1 MSIFHSL
8 LLGIIQGLTEF
19 IPVSSTAH
27 LLLGQRLLGLGA
39 SEAVFAF
46 LVLVQMGTI
55 LALIIYFWKDLWALA
70 RAFFARPFSTPLNR
84 QGWFILIATLPA
96 LLAGLLLKPLVQ
108 ALFRAPLIEAA
119 IRLAT
124 AAVLMTLAE
133 KLGRRT
139 RALETMTG
147 FDALFVG
154 LMQALAVFPGASR
167 SGTTISGGLLRGF
180 DRPSAARFAFLMSV
194 PVMLAAGVYEAR
206 EVIHMPGL
214 SAFLPVLLA
223 GILAAAVFGWL
234 AIRWLLRYLGRH
246 SLTVFAVYCAVLA
259 ALCLAWNFLG
269 A

>member
-1 MSIFHSL
+1 MSVVQAL

-27 LLLGQRLLGLGA
+27 LLIGQRLLGLGA
-39 SEAVFAF
+39 GEAVFAF
-46 LVLVQMGTI
+46 LVLVQMGTL
-55 LALIIYFWKDLWALA
+55 LALVVYFWKDLWALV
-70 RAFFARPFSTPLNR
+70 RAFPARPFSTPLNR
-84 QGWFILIATLPA
+84 QAWFILIATLPA
-96 LLAGLLLKPLVQ
+96 LLAGLLLRPLVQ

-124 AAVLMTLAE
+124 AALLMALAE
-133 KLGRRT
+133 RLGRRT
-139 RALETMTG
+139 RKLESMGG

-167 SGTTISGGLLRGF
+167 SGSTISGGLLRGF
-180 DRPSAARFAFLMSV
+180 DRPAAARFAFLISI
-194 PVMLAAGVYEAR
+194 PVMLAAGAYETLELIR
-206 EVIHMPGL
+206 MPGL
-214 SAFLPVLLA
+214 SAFLPILLA
-223 GILAAAVFGWL
+223 GFLAAAVFGWL
-234 AIRWLLRYLGRH
+234 AIRWLLGYLSRH